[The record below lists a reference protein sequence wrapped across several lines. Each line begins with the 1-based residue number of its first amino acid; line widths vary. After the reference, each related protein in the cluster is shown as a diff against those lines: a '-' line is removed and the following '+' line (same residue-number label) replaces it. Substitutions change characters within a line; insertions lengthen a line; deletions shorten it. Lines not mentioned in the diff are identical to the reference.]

1 MWRDTRFAGV
11 VFAVSL
17 LGISVA
23 RAGDESAIS
32 LADGEGA
39 PQVRAMCAICHSL
52 DYIQMNSPFQDAAG
66 WEKTATKMIRVMG
79 APIGPEDAAL
89 IVGYLA
95 RNYGKEPGK

>member
-1 MWRDTRFAGV
+1 MWRDRQFVGV
-11 VFAVSL
+11 VLAVSL
-17 LGISVA
+17 LGVSVA
-23 RAGDESAIS
+23 RAGDESLIA

-39 PQVRAMCAICHSL
+39 PQVRATCAICHSL

-66 WEKTATKMIRVMG
+66 WEKTVTKMIKVMG

-95 RNYGKEPGK
+95 RNYGKESGK